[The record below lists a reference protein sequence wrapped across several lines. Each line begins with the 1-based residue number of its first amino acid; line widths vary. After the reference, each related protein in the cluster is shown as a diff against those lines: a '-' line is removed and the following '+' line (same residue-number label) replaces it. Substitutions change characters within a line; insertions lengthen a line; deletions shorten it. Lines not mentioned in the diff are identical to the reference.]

1 MKFIL
6 EKKVYL
12 YSIILSLGLLTSFTL
27 PPYNFYILNFLI
39 FPSLIYILIVH
50 NSDKFKF
57 FLIGWIFGFG
67 YFISSLYWIANS
79 LTFDERFK
87 FIVPFAIIL
96 IPTFLGL
103 FYGLSFFLISFFNL
117 KKKFSTILI
126 FSIIFTLVEFLRSFI
141 LGGFPWN
148 LIVFS
153 LSNHLPSIQILSN
166 IGTYSLNL
174 LSITIFLFPS
184 IIFFQYKKFEKFLIF
199 FFGIT
204 LVLVNIEYGKYSLR
218 KFEDKNY
225 ENLNLVIRILSP
237 QIPIERFLAVQDPKK
252 SILELIELSNPDF
265 SKETIFIFPEGI
277 ITSIYSSDLKSFKK
291 LFKENYYDNHK
302 IILGINSV
310 MDDKIFNSLVLINN
324 NGELLYE
331 YNKNKLVPFGEFI
344 PFEKFFKKIG
354 LKKVTKGYH
363 SFSSDKKREILNINN
378 LKFLPLI
385 CYEIIY
391 SGKINLHNENYDFL
405 LNISEDG
412 WFGKSIG
419 PKQHFSHSI
428 FRSIEEGKNTIRS
441 TNNGISAFITPKG
454 QIINKIDYKGYIDLN
469 KFKRVDKTYF
479 AKNGNKI
486 FFYFILFYTILI
498 LILKIRENR

>member
-1 MKFIL
+1 
-6 EKKVYL
+6 
-12 YSIILSLGLLTSFTL
+12 
-27 PPYNFYILNFLI
+27 
-39 FPSLIYILIVH
+39 
-50 NSDKFKF
+50 
-57 FLIGWIFGFG
+57 
-67 YFISSLYWIANS
+67 
-79 LTFDERFK
+79 
-87 FIVPFAIIL
+87 
-96 IPTFLGL
+96 
-103 FYGLSFFLISFFNL
+103 
-117 KKKFSTILI
+117 
-126 FSIIFTLVEFLRSFI
+126 LVEFLRSFI